1 MTLFMAEGVIIYG
14 LDILVIFFLILLN
27 GVFAM
32 AEIAVVSSRK
42 PRLKALA
49 EHQYRGA
56 NAALK
61 LTESPGRFLSAVQVG
76 ITLVGIL
83 AGVFGG
89 EELAPPLEDYLGR
102 FAALAPYSE
111 ALAILTVVVCITY
124 ASIILGELVPK
135 QIALKN
141 PERVASIVA
150 WPMARLTAL
159 AMPIVYV
166 LEVSSRFFLGLFG
179 TSTTREPTVTEAE
192 LKATL
197 AEGVQEGIL
206 VPAEQDMIKGV
217 MRLGDWRVR
226 AIMTPRP
233 NIAWI
238 DLEADDQELRRQ
250 LRETPYSRV
259 LVASD
264 TLDNLL
270 GIVQAKDLLD
280 HAMAG
285 ESVNLRDVLRQ
296 PLYVHAH
303 MSALKVVEM
312 LKASPL
318 HMAVVVDEYGSIEGI
333 VTPTDVLKTIVGS
346 LVEPG
351 VGTEPD
357 VVQREDGSWL
367 IDGDVHID
375 VIKDLLDMREIPGEG
390 DFYTLA
396 GFLLSR
402 FEKVPDA
409 GDYFEWQGFRF
420 EVVDMDDR
428 RIDKILVA
436 PAT

>member
-1 MTLFMAEGVIIYG
+1 
-14 LDILVIFFLILLN
+14 
-27 GVFAM
+27 
-32 AEIAVVSSRK
+32 
-42 PRLKALA
+42 
-49 EHQYRGA
+49 
-56 NAALK
+56 
-61 LTESPGRFLSAVQVG
+61 
-76 ITLVGIL
+76 
-83 AGVFGG
+83 
-89 EELAPPLEDYLGR
+89 
-102 FAALAPYSE
+102 
-111 ALAILTVVVCITY
+111 
-124 ASIILGELVPK
+124 
-135 QIALKN
+135 
-141 PERVASIVA
+141 
-150 WPMARLTAL
+150 
-159 AMPIVYV
+159 
-166 LEVSSRFFLGLFG
+166 
-179 TSTTREPTVTEAE
+179 
-192 LKATL
+192 
-197 AEGVQEGIL
+197 
-206 VPAEQDMIKGV
+206 MIKGV

-233 NIAWI
+233 DIAWI
-238 DLEADDQELRRQ
+238 DLEADDQEIRRK

-264 TLDNLL
+264 NLDNLL

-375 VIKDLLDMREIPGEG
+375 VIKDLLGMREIPGEG